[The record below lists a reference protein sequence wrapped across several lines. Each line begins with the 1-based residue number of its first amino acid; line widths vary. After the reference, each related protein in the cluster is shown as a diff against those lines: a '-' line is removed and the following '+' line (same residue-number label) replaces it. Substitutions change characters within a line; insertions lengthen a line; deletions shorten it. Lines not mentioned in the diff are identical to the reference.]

1 MTARD
6 ASLDDIT
13 GTALA
18 DLSANIF
25 SVFLIIWLALL
36 AANTASVPAGPVE
49 LADDPRLVQRMP
61 LRANDLVNLLRQS
74 GPEQPGVS
82 IELMAS
88 GIRAGGGSIEIAA
101 DPARPF
107 ALQAQIRRILQAGD
121 RAGAARLYV
130 FDPASYAPAVAAL
143 RAEGMPW
150 VEMNVPLALQGQDAG
165 QASWSR
171 EFKSLQTSRLGIE
184 AYRTQLALLLAGG
197 EQAGERG
204 AAINPPIRFSASL
217 SKYWQF
223 GREIMH
229 WTALCGGLMMVWL
242 IERRGKDREK
252 PMAVVSRSSVLA
264 SAAKQSS
271 ASVR

>member
-1 MTARD
+1 MISRD
-6 ASLDDIT
+6 ASLDDIA

-36 AANTASVPAGPVE
+36 VANTASVPAGPVE

-74 GPEQPGVS
+74 GPQQPGVS
-82 IELMAS
+82 FEIMAS
-88 GIRAGGGSIEIAA
+88 VIRAGGGSIEIAA
-101 DPARPF
+101 DTARPV
-107 ALQAQIRRILQAGD
+107 ALQAQIRQILQAGD
-121 RAGAARLYV
+121 PASAARLYV
-130 FDPASYAPAVAAL
+130 FDPANYAPAVAAL

-150 VEMNVPLALQGQDAG
+150 VEMNVPLALREQDAG

-171 EFKSLQTSRLGIE
+171 EFKSLQALHLGIE
-184 AYRTQLALLLAGG
+184 DYRMQLALLLAGG
-197 EQAGERG
+197 EHAGERG
-204 AAINPPIRFSASL
+204 AATSQPIRFSASL

-223 GREIMH
+223 GREILH
-229 WTALCGGLMMVWL
+229 WTALCGGLMMIWL
-242 IERRGKDREK
+242 IERKGKGQKK
-252 PMAVVSRSSVLA
+252 PMAPVSNANDTA
-264 SAAKQSS
+264 SAAQHSS